1 MFSTL
6 VRTTLNSALAVSSLL
21 LLSACG
27 GGGDSR
33 PDVIAA
39 DPPAPPAPPQQ
50 PAPPPPPPPEPA
62 PPPPQPNPPPPEVV
76 LADTYTELVAG
87 TITSQPGWPAWVAP
101 GDRVPVSGVACLINE
116 NYHLHALVTIYKDGV
131 RQGLPDNVGRSGC
144 AYELHTH
151 DVTGVVHIETDV
163 PKKFTLGQFFA
174 LWNQP
179 LGTGG
184 TAGLAGPVRFYL
196 IENEKL
202 TPFTG
207 DPAQLELTAHREIVI
222 ISGTAPPALPK
233 YRWPSGL

>member
-1 MFSTL
+1 MLPTL
-6 VRTTLNSALAVSSLL
+6 VRTFLRPALAVSFLPMLAS
-21 LLSACG
+21 CG
-27 GGGDSR
+27 GGNDSSR
-33 PDVIAA
+33 DVIAA
-39 DPPAPPAPPQQ
+39 DPPAAPS
-50 PAPPPPPPPEPA
+50 PPPPET
-62 PPPPQPNPPPPEVV
+62 V
-76 LADTYTELVAG
+76 LAEAHTDLVAG
-87 TITSQPGWPAWVAP
+87 TITSRPGWPAWVAP
-101 GDRVPVSGVACLINE
+101 PGRVPVGGVACLINE
-116 NYHLHALVTIYKDGV
+116 NYHLHSLVTIYKDGV

-179 LGTGG
+179 LAASG
-184 TAGLAGPVRFYL
+184 TAGLAGPIRFYL

-222 ISGTAPPALPK
+222 ISGTAPPVLPK
-233 YRWPSGL
+233 YRWPAGL